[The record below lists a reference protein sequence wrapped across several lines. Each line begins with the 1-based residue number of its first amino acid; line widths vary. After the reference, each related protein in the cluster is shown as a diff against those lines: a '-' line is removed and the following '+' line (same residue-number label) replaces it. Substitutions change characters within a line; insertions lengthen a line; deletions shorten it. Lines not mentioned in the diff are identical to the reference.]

1 MRTVRPAAPSC
12 LSLQF
17 RFDRAVIAPDWVE
30 TPEGFLRIRA
40 TFARTGCQTYRND
53 DGTQRV
59 EYRSEAE
66 VARKDALLSLG
77 GLPVTLEHPP
87 TLLNPDNARQYQ
99 RGSSGTVVN
108 YDNGFVTG
116 TVTLTDREAIDA
128 VRRGDARELSVGYRC
143 DYDATPGVA
152 PDGTRFDGQQRAVS
166 GNHHALTRKARGGS
180 EIRLHFD
187 SADGEELPGAA
198 IWTAVDPLSPPTT
211 EETPMAT
218 ARADAKKAPTKPAM
232 SEEELEDPEEEGM
245 ETNEEELAEEAG
257 TAESMAKKKDGMK
270 KDAGCDKEKMDSELV
285 DLLDGQEDAVPFA
298 AFEKVLQQ
306 RNDALAE
313 LEQAN
318 GRLDAL
324 DDQLTALEANID
336 ARLDAADKA
345 FDERLNQRIAL
356 LSKAEVLIGERQT
369 FDGFSD
375 REVMVE
381 ALTKAGV
388 DVSAFEA
395 RSDDY
400 IAARFDQSVENELG
414 AVKPEDL
421 EALLS
426 RQPAARSDGADVV
439 AEAQARKMR
448 RDADAHKASN

>member
-1 MRTVRPAAPSC
+1 MPTVKPAAPFC
-12 LSLQF
+12 LSTEF
-17 RFDRAVIAPDWVE
+17 RFDRAVISPDWVE

-40 TFARTGCQTYRND
+40 TFARTGCQAYRND
-53 DGTQRV
+53 DGSQRV

-87 TLLNPDNARQYQ
+87 ALLNPDNARQYQ

-116 TVTLTDREAIDA
+116 TVTLTDREAIEA
-128 VRRGDARELSVGYRC
+128 VKRGDARELSVGYRC

-187 SADGEELPGAA
+187 SADGEELQGAA

-218 ARADAKKAPTKPAM
+218 ARTDAKKPSKPAM
-232 SEEELEDPEEEGM
+232 TEEELDDPEEEEM
-245 ETNEEELAEEAG
+245 EAPEAEMAG
-257 TAESMAKKKDGMK
+257 DDKEDTKKDG
-270 KDAGCDKEKMDSELV
+270 GCDKKKMDSELV
-285 DLLDGQEDAVPFA
+285 DLLDGREDSVPFA
-298 AFEKVLQQ
+298 AFERVLQQ
-306 RNDALAE
+306 RNTALAE
-313 LEQAN
+313 LDQAN
-318 GRLDAL
+318 GRYDAL
-324 DDQLTALEANID
+324 DEQLSALEANIE

-356 LSKAEVLIGERQT
+356 LSKAEVLIGSREV
-369 FDGFSD
+369 FDGLSD

-414 AVKPEDL
+414 AKTPEDL

-426 RQPAARSDGADVV
+426 RQPASRDDSAVDLAAAQQRMVARD
-439 AEAQARKMR
+439 AEAW
-448 RDADAHKASN
+448 KA